1 MNIDVSQFLLM
12 ITLFSDRKL
21 LLKLFFFSK
30 FIKRNELLVSFRV
43 VKVIFLL

>member
-1 MNIDVSQFLLM
+1 MNVDVSQFLLM

-21 LLKLFFFSK
+21 LLKLFFFFK
-30 FIKRNELLVSFRV
+30 FIKRNELLVSFKV

>member
-1 MNIDVSQFLLM
+1 MNVDVSQFLLM

-21 LLKLFFFSK
+21 LLKLCFFSK
-30 FIKRNELLVSFRV
+30 FIKRNELLVSFKV